1 LSKILVPLLVL
12 PIASVVKGQDVPVQ
26 PHWTMVDKLASLA
39 ESTIIS
45 HRQAMM
51 SRIFIH
57 ADNNVLPLRLGDEET
72 LPQMRF
78 EGSKAYYFHAR
89 FKELGVSY
97 RQWSLHY
104 GHGKADFYEGNK
116 GAAQLFLDAKSNGV
130 DWLKVYDVDAYLR
143 RTHSHQWVLSY
154 AAPVRLSGREGQ
166 CTIAFRWL
174 RMHRL
179 QYGTLKGLMWL
190 GQFQGDLRLLT
201 TRGLPESETR
211 SNGVA
216 LDVAIVVPLSD
227 RLRAG
232 IWVENLYSRIWQ
244 GTLQDITAKVA
255 TNTVEPDADGFLH
268 AVPFMQGRID
278 HRSLNAKATRLWAI
292 GMAWQQR
299 KGYWLLLTEHDAIG
313 TQVSIG
319 YALAVGGR
327 QKVWLMRTMG
337 RDKWLIG
344 IDTPQCRIHLLWD
357 KFNADRVRRA
367 SINFA
372 WLVAF

>member
-1 LSKILVPLLVL
+1 MRKVLILLLVL
-12 PIASVVKGQDVPVQ
+12 LVASVVKGQGVPVQ
-26 PHWTMVDKLASLA
+26 PHWTTVDKLASLA

-57 ADNNVLPLRLGDEET
+57 ADNNVLPLRLGDKET

-190 GQFQGDLRLLT
+190 GQFQGDLKLLT

-244 GTLQDITAKVA
+244 RTLQDITAKVA

-278 HRSLNAKATRLWAI
+278 RRSLNAKAKQAWAI

-299 KGYWLLLTEHDAIG
+299 KGSWLLLAEHDAVG
-313 TQVSIG
+313 TKASVG
-319 YALAVGGR
+319 YALTLGEKR
-327 QKVWLMRTMG
+327 SVWLMRTVG
-337 RDKWLIG
+337 NGKWLVG
-344 IDTPQCRIHLLWD
+344 VNMPQCQFHLSFD
-357 KFNADRVRRA
+357 GFNANNVKRV
-367 SINFA
+367 STSFCWSFA
-372 WLVAF
+372 Y

>member
-1 LSKILVPLLVL
+1 
-12 PIASVVKGQDVPVQ
+12 
-26 PHWTMVDKLASLA
+26 
-39 ESTIIS
+39 
-45 HRQAMM
+45 
-51 SRIFIH
+51 
-57 ADNNVLPLRLGDEET
+57 
-72 LPQMRF
+72 
-78 EGSKAYYFHAR
+78 
-89 FKELGVSY
+89 
-97 RQWSLHY
+97 
-104 GHGKADFYEGNK
+104 
-116 GAAQLFLDAKSNGV
+116 
-130 DWLKVYDVDAYLR
+130 
-143 RTHSHQWVLSY
+143 
-154 AAPVRLSGREGQ
+154 
-166 CTIAFRWL
+166 
-174 RMHRL
+174 
-179 QYGTLKGLMWL
+179 
-190 GQFQGDLRLLT
+190 
-201 TRGLPESETR
+201 
-211 SNGVA
+211 
-216 LDVAIVVPLSD
+216 VPLSD

-244 GTLQDITAKVA
+244 RTLQDITAKVA

-278 HRSLNAKATRLWAI
+278 RRSLNAKAKQLWAI
-292 GMAWQQR
+292 GVAWQQR

-357 KFNADRVRRA
+357 KFNANRVRRA